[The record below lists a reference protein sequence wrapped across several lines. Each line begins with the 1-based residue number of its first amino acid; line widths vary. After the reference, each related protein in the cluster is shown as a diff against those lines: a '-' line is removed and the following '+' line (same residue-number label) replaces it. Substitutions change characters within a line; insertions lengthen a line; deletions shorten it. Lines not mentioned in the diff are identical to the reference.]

1 MPYIDWTP
9 VEKVKEAIDLWKGV
23 MHDPNL
29 DGYNGLACKKKIEAV
44 RDYAIE
50 ALKDAPQYYEEE
62 PNGRHN
68 WYGYSDEDEDEE

>member
-50 ALKDAPQYYEEE
+50 ALKDAPQYYEEQ
-62 PNGRHN
+62 PDSRHN
-68 WYGYSDEDEDEE
+68 WYGYSDEDEE

>member
-62 PNGRHN
+62 PDGRHN
-68 WYGYSDEDEDEE
+68 WFGYSDEDEE

>member
-62 PNGRHN
+62 PDGRHN
-68 WYGYSDEDEDEE
+68 WYGYSDEDEE

>member
-9 VEKVKEAIDLWKGV
+9 VEKVKEAIDLWKDV

-29 DGYNGLACKKKIEAV
+29 DGFNGLKCKKKIEEV
-44 RDYAIE
+44 RDYAIA

-62 PNGRHN
+62 PDGRHN
-68 WYGYSDEDEDEE
+68 WFGYSDEDKE

>member
-29 DGYNGLACKKKIEAV
+29 DGYNGLKCKKKIEAV
-44 RDYAIE
+44 RDYAIK
-50 ALKDAPQYYEEE
+50 ALKDAPTYYEEDDA
-62 PNGRHN
+62 RWN
-68 WYGYSDEDEDEE
+68 WYGQVDEDEE

>member
-1 MPYIDWTP
+1 
-9 VEKVKEAIDLWKGV
+9 

-50 ALKDAPQYYEEE
+50 ALKDAPQYYEEQ
-62 PNGRHN
+62 PDGRHN
-68 WYGYSDEDEDEE
+68 WYGYSDEDEE

>member
-50 ALKDAPQYYEEE
+50 ALKDAPQYYEEQ
-62 PNGRHN
+62 PDGRHN
-68 WYGYSDEDEDEE
+68 WYGYSDEDEE